1 MTFQYEEGKIEWFTD
16 GVNTNRVNT
25 YDVSLLRSI
34 ISTIIFDDCEK
45 INKLTKYLRNIAKI
59 CNALNLP
66 ITWNLP
72 SGLKIS
78 QSYLTV
84 GSKDIRPFSY
94 SKTKLTLSIV
104 RKNEFDKNKQITALM
119 PNLIYS
125 LDANTFC
132 TLYQTFSIRFNNP
145 QFFSVHDCFATTFDK
160 VFLLKTILASVYTD
174 IYTNK
179 QYLLKFDQDIIN
191 LLKDKGVSEIV
202 SIDTF
207 NKLATMKKINSYKEL
222 DNNKILVT
230 FIDKLDSDVIKS
242 HNLDIVKLSNVHK
255 DREARSIDATSV
267 VISAAVTAYAR
278 IHMSKLKL
286 DIFSKKGNIYYTD
299 TDSIVCDTVCI
310 KFI

>member
-1 MTFQYEEGKIEWFTD
+1 M
-16 GVNTNRVNT
+16 
-25 YDVSLLRSI
+25 
-34 ISTIIFDDCEK
+34 
-45 INKLTKYLRNIAKI
+45 RNIAKLF
-59 CNALNLP
+59 NALNLP

-94 SKTKLTLSIV
+94 SKTKLVLSIV

-119 PNLIYS
+119 PNLIHS
-125 LDANTFC
+125 LDANTLC

-191 LLKDKGVSEIV
+191 LLKDKANLTMKDRVFTLASGSTYTLHDVEWVINKKNV
-202 SIDTF
+202 HNKTVMKIDTQ
-207 NKLATMKKINSYKEL
+207 
-222 DNNKILVT
+222 
-230 FIDKLDSDVIKS
+230 
-242 HNLDIVKLSNVHK
+242 
-255 DREARSIDATSV
+255 
-267 VISAAVTAYAR
+267 
-278 IHMSKLKL
+278 
-286 DIFSKKGNIYYTD
+286 NI
-299 TDSIVCDTVCI
+299 II
-310 KFI
+310 